1 MRGTEKRKLLI
12 TACSLLLCFTTLI
25 SASFAWISLATA
37 PEITG
42 IHTQVGANG
51 SLEIALLSDDTYMD
65 PSGIRTSVGDS
76 QVAQDALRSN
86 LSWGNVIDL
95 SDPAYG
101 LDQIAML
108 PSRLNVAA
116 NGEASGVVRSGFLST
131 VEFGLDGRVERMN
144 TESASAVYTETGFYF
159 DSEKQSYGV
168 RGIGSVPLL
177 SPQQS
182 ALTNAQSLVGAY
194 ISAAS
199 GITEA
204 AWSANGEDLLDIFF
218 RHYLLNAASFGD
230 ADVSVLKD
238 TVTQMQ
244 SAYDYVDA
252 ALRQGIIGYA
262 ASMITDP
269 ETFRTLRDNVE
280 NPMLPLSMLLQ
291 ALPGTLPKGF
301 SEWITD
307 MDASKMQL
315 RQALIRCNAMRGR
328 TVTWDEIS
336 PVVEVLING
345 RKAYLG
351 DYRLAS
357 SEAFAEMDS
366 DTVLLLSPESGV
378 MSEIADY
385 VGNYQVIFDYAQLT
399 GIEARSASKISTP
412 YLHQVKKV
420 LADCEVED
428 NDGAPIQQ
436 NLEDI
441 YGFAID
447 MAFRSNADTQLLL
460 QTEAAA
466 RIDDGNQV
474 PQTFGSGSYMSLS
487 SEQLDAEQII
497 RLMDAIRIGFL
508 DNQNNLLAVAKMNTS
523 NFVEEEDGIMAPMY
537 LYAYEISSGGMLQIG
552 DRITENAVIADLM
565 DGTAMTIT
573 VVVWLDG
580 EYVDNSLAA
589 IRDRS
594 VQGSLNLQFASSVNL
609 KPAQQTVE
617 QPD

>member
-1 MRGTEKRKLLI
+1 MRGAEKRKLLI

-42 IHTQVGANG
+42 IQTQVGANG
-51 SLEIALLSDDTYMD
+51 SLEIALLQKETYLD
-65 PSGIRTSVGDS
+65 PSGIRTTVGDS

-86 LSWGNVIDL
+86 LAWGNVIDL

-101 LDQIAML
+101 LDHIAIM
-108 PSRLNVAA
+108 PSRLNVAE
-116 NGEASGVVRSGFLST
+116 NGEGGGVVRSGLLST
-131 VEFGLDGRVERMN
+131 VEFGLDGRVGRMN
-144 TESASAVYTETGFYF
+144 SESAAAVYTESGFYF
-159 DSEKQSYGV
+159 DSENQSYGV
-168 RGIGSVPLL
+168 RGIGPVPLL

-182 ALTNAQSLVGAY
+182 ALTNAQSLVSAY
-194 ISAAS
+194 ISAAL
-199 GITEA
+199 GITES
-204 AWSANGEDLLDIFF
+204 AWSANGEELLDIFF
-218 RHYLLNAASFGD
+218 RHYLLNAASFGE

-238 TVTQMQ
+238 AVTKMQ

-262 ASMITDP
+262 ASVVTDP

-291 ALPGTLPKGF
+291 ALPGTLPSGF
-301 SEWITD
+301 SQWITD
-307 MDASKMQL
+307 MDASRMQL

-328 TVTWDEIS
+328 TVTWEEIN
-336 PVVEVLING
+336 PVLDVLING

-351 DYRLAS
+351 DYRLATA
-357 SEAFAEMDS
+357 EAFAEMDS

-412 YLHQVKKV
+412 YLYQVKKV
-420 LADCEVED
+420 LQECKVED

-508 DNQNNLLAVAKMNTS
+508 DNQNNLLAVAKMNTL
-523 NFVEEEDGIMAPMY
+523 NFEETENGIRAPMY
-537 LYAYEISSGGMLQIG
+537 LYSYEIGSGGVLLMG
-552 DRITENAVIADLM
+552 ERRKDDAVITDM
-565 DGTAMTIT
+565 VDGNVLVMTA
-573 VVVWLDG
+573 VVWLDG
-580 EYVDNSLAA
+580 DYVDNSLAS
-589 IRDRS
+589 IRGRS

-609 KPAQQTVE
+609 IPAQQTVE

>member
-1 MRGTEKRKLLI
+1 MHEAEKRKLLI

-25 SASFAWISLATA
+25 SASFAWISLSTA

-42 IHTQVGANG
+42 IHTQIGANG
-51 SLEIALLSDDTYMD
+51 SLEIALLNDDTYMD

-116 NGEASGVVRSGFLST
+116 NGEGGGVVRSGILTT
-131 VEFGLDGRVERMN
+131 VEYGLDGRAGRINSE
-144 TESASAVYTETGFYF
+144 TASAVYTESGFYF
-159 DSEKQSYGV
+159 DSEEQSYGV
-168 RGIGSVPLL
+168 RGIGSLPLL

-182 ALTNAQSLVGAY
+182 ALTNAQSLVSAY

-204 AWSANGEDLLDIFF
+204 AWSANGEELLDIFF
-218 RHYLLNAASFGD
+218 RHYLLNATSFSD
-230 ADVSVLKD
+230 TDVSVLQD
-238 TVTQMQ
+238 TVVKMQ

-262 ASMITDP
+262 ASVITDV
-269 ETFRTLRDNVE
+269 EVFRTLQDNVE
-280 NPMLPLSMLLQ
+280 NPLIPLSILLE
-291 ALPGTLPKGF
+291 AMPSALPKGF
-301 SEWITD
+301 SEWIADIDT
-307 MDASKMQL
+307 SKMQL
-315 RQALIRCNAMRGR
+315 RQALIRCNVMQGR

-336 PVVEVLING
+336 PVVDVLING
-345 RKAYLG
+345 RKVYLG

-357 SEAFAEMDS
+357 SEAFAKMDS
-366 DTVLLLSPESGV
+366 DTVWLLPSGSGV
-378 MSEIADY
+378 MAEIADY
-385 VGNYQVIFDYAQLT
+385 VGNYQVVFDYSQLT
-399 GIEARSASKISTP
+399 GIEARSASQISSP
-412 YLHQVKKV
+412 HLYQVKKV

-447 MAFRSNADTQLLL
+447 MAFRSNADTKLLL

-466 RIDDGNQV
+466 RIDDGSNV
-474 PQTFGSGSYMSLS
+474 SQTFGSGSYMSLT
-487 SEQLDAEQII
+487 SEQLNADQIV

-508 DNQNNLLAVAKMNTS
+508 DNQSKLLAVAKMNTS

-552 DRITENAVIADLM
+552 ERITEDAVIADLM

-580 EYVDNSLAA
+580 EYVDNSLAS
-589 IRDRS
+589 IRGRS

-617 QPD
+617 IPD

>member
-1 MRGTEKRKLLI
+1 MHGSEKRKLLI

-25 SASFAWISLATA
+25 SASFAWISLSSA

-51 SLEIALLSDDTYMD
+51 SLEIALLQKDTYLD
-65 PSGIRTSVGDS
+65 PTGIRTTVGDS
-76 QVAQDALRSN
+76 QVVQDALRSN

-95 SDPAYG
+95 SDSAYG
-101 LDQIAML
+101 LGEISML
-108 PSRLNVAA
+108 PARLNVAA
-116 NGEASGVVRSGFLST
+116 NGEGGVVRSGLLST
-131 VEFGLDGRVERMN
+131 VEFGLDGRVGRMN
-144 TESASAVYTETGFYF
+144 SETASAVHSESGFYY
-159 DSEKQSYGV
+159 DSEQQSYGV

-182 ALTNAQSLVGAY
+182 ALTNAQSMVGAY
-194 ISAAS
+194 ISTAS

-204 AWSANGEDLLDIFF
+204 AWSANGEELLDIFF
-218 RHYLLNAASFGD
+218 RRYLLNATSFSD
-230 ADVSVLKD
+230 TDVSLLRD
-238 TVTQMQ
+238 TVVKMQ

-262 ASMITDP
+262 ASVITDP
-269 ETFRTLRDNVE
+269 ETFRTLRDSVE
-280 NPMLPLSMLLQ
+280 NPGLPLSMLLQ
-291 ALPGTLPKGF
+291 ALPETLPSGF
-301 SEWITD
+301 SQWITD
-307 MDASKMQL
+307 MDASRMQL
-315 RQALIRCNAMRGR
+315 RQTLIRCNAMQGR
-328 TVTWDEIS
+328 PVTWDEIS

-351 DYRLAS
+351 EHRLAS
-357 SEAFAEMDS
+357 YEAFAELNS
-366 DTVLLLSPESGV
+366 DTVLLLSPDSGI
-378 MSEIADY
+378 MAEIADY

-399 GIEARSASKISTP
+399 GIEARSASTISTP
-412 YLHQVKKV
+412 YLYQVKKI
-420 LADCEVED
+420 LDNCKVED

-460 QTEAAA
+460 QTEAAS

-474 PQTFGSGSYMSLS
+474 PQTFGGGSYMSLS
-487 SEQLDAEQII
+487 SEQLNTDQIV

-508 DNQNNLLAVAKMNTS
+508 DNQNNILAVAKMNTLHY
-523 NFVEEEDGIMAPMY
+523 EEMENGIRAPMY
-537 LYAYEISSGGMLQIG
+537 LYAYEIGGSGALLMGERR
-552 DRITENAVIADLM
+552 DKDTAITDLL
-565 DGTAMTIT
+565 DGNIMVMTA
-573 VVVWLDG
+573 VVWLDG
-580 EYVDNSLAA
+580 EYVDNSLAS
-589 IRDRS
+589 IRGRS

-609 KPAQQTVE
+609 IPAQQTVE